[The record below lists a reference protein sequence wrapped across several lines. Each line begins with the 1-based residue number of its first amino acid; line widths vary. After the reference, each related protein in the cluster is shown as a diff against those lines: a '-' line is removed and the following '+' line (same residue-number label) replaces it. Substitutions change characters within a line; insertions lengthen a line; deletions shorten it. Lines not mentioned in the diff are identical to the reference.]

1 MIRILPTLSFC
12 AFILFSSCSS
22 VDSKDQTTTIQT
34 SEEQEIPDGLKNL
47 SEAEKRGMYLLKR
60 RQDENNNLS
69 KLKDKNMSSAY
80 RYLISSD
87 EYPIFTQLMAKSG
100 ISKHIHSQNVTVLAP
115 VDKAFE
121 IFPKFKQLM
130 LPENEALL
138 NEFISYHVID
148 IAMEYNEF
156 TNNTS
161 LTVHTGENLKLTNK
175 GGISFN
181 GAHVR
186 SGSINT
192 NVGTIIGMDDLVF
205 YPKFSE

>member
-1 MIRILPTLSFC
+1 MIRIIPTLSFC

-34 SEEQEIPDGLKNL
+34 SEEKEIPDGLKNL
-47 SEAEKRGMYLLKR
+47 SEAEKRGMYLLKS

-69 KLKDKNMSSAY
+69 KVKEKNMSSAY

-87 EYPIFTQLMAKSG
+87 EYPVFTKLMAKSG

-121 IFPKFKQLM
+121 IFPEFKQLL
-130 LPENEALL
+130 LPENEELL

-148 IAMEYNEF
+148 IAMEYKEF
-156 TNNTS
+156 TDNTS
-161 LTVHTGENLKLTNK
+161 YTVHTGENLKLTNQ
-175 GGISFN
+175 GGIYFN